1 MDNLIDEELV
11 ENFMILPEEE
21 IIGEG
26 ENAKKQI
33 CFKGVFSEAD
43 SLNANKR
50 VYPKKVLRTV
60 FEQAMNEAK
69 KSGRPVFGELE
80 HACFT
85 YDTFKVLTKS
95 GYKPF
100 TELKIGEEVL
110 TFGKNYVEEYKPIE
124 KIISDDYEGV
134 VYHIKGRNIDTTIT
148 PNHKFFL
155 KDRYGKTVIATIEEI
170 ANDRTKFS
178 HMSIIKNG
186 GIWNGNDKT
195 TVIIKG
201 NEKQP
206 EDLVLDA
213 KDFFAFMG
221 IYLSEGCALTTHNNR
236 MISITQKKPENII
249 KIRELLNRL
258 NFKVSEYI
266 TEDYRG
272 LETVQFCISDSRI
285 KDYLKPL
292 GHSWEKYIPA
302 ELKEYN
308 SEYLNEML
316 EWFILGDGRDR
327 REENYSKY
335 VNIFSTSKKLIEDF
349 NEILVKC
356 GISGNIT
363 EKPVIEDHFITDKN
377 GLKRLIEA
385 KNCRLLYQ
393 LNLSTT
399 NGISLDKRFLSIEK
413 ENYKGK
419 IYCISVKDN
428 HNFYIEDKNKFFLTG
443 NSDSHVNLE
452 RIAVTFP
459 ELNWNEETG
468 QIYGKAVPT
477 LTEAGETV
485 RKLALSK
492 FPICFSTRMTGK
504 VKPLSEE
511 LRNKL
516 GIFEEKAVEVCEGC
530 KLISIDVVGTPSCRK
545 AVSTTMFEETSA
557 EEKHN
562 PTFKEV
568 FDAIF

>member
-1 MDNLIDEELV
+1 MDNLIDEEILSEDV
-11 ENFMILPEEE
+11 MIVAEEE
-21 IIGEG
+21 TIGEG
-26 ENAKKQI
+26 ENAKKQL

-43 SLNANKR
+43 SVNINKR
-50 VYPKKVLRTV
+50 VYPKSVLRAV
-60 FEQAMNEAK
+60 FEEAISRSK
-69 KSGRPVFGELE
+69 KTGKPIFGELE

-85 YDTFKVLTKS
+85 YDTFKVLTKN

-100 TELKIGEEVL
+100 TELKEGEEVL
-110 TFGKNYVEEYKPIE
+110 TFGKDYVEEYKPIE
-124 KIISDDYEGV
+124 KIISDDYEGI
-134 VYHIKGRNIDTTIT
+134 VYHVKGRNIDTTIT

-155 KDRYGKTVIATIEEI
+155 KDRNGKTVIATIEEI

-195 TVIIKG
+195 TVTIKG

-221 IYLSEGCALTTHNNR
+221 IYLSEGCALLTENNR
-236 MISITQKKPENII
+236 IISITQKKPENII
-249 KIRELLNRL
+249 KIRELLNRT
-258 NFKVSEYI
+258 NFKFSECI
-266 TEDYRG
+266 TEDCCG
-272 LETVQFCISDSRI
+272 IETVQFYISDSRI

-292 GHSWEKYIPA
+292 GRSWEKYIPT

-327 REENYSKY
+327 REEEYSKY
-335 VNIFSTSKKLIEDF
+335 VNIFSVSKKLIEDF

-363 EKPVIEDHFITDKN
+363 EKPVIKDHLITN
-377 GLKRLIEA
+377 REGSKRLIEA
-385 KNCRLLYQ
+385 KNCRTLYQ

-443 NSDSHVNLE
+443 NSDAHVNLE
-452 RIAVTFP
+452 RIAVKFP
-459 ELNWNEETG
+459 ELTWDEETG
-468 QIYGKAVPT
+468 QIRGKAVPAGPMKASVIT
-477 LTEAGETV
+477 LAEDG
-485 RKLALSK
+485 
-492 FPICFSTRMTGK
+492 FPICFSTRMSGK
-504 VKPLSEE
+504 VKPLTEE
-511 LRNKL
+511 RRRQLNITEE
-516 GIFEEKAVEVCEGC
+516 GIVEVCEGAR
-530 KLISIDVVGTPSCRK
+530 LISIDVVGNQSCQK
-545 AVSTTMFEETSA
+545 AVSSTVYEEA
-557 EEKHN
+557 LNEEVKK
-562 PTFKEV
+562 PTFKSV
-568 FDAIF
+568 FDALI